1 MNTRGGAPRRLPGGR
16 LLSIG
21 TATLAGVLAIG
32 LLAVL
37 AFATPKDAGAQACSG
52 QFAIDFA
59 GLPAGTI
66 LGEQYAGSGVHIS
79 GAAHHGGPDALIVFD
94 SNSTDTNLDADLR
107 VGIGNIA
114 IFANNL
120 DDVKP
125 PPSGDGLV
133 DRPDENNYGGRAVF
147 AFDQDVSIGSFKFVD
162 KDHEPDD
169 FAIAYDASGNAI
181 KQVAIS
187 PAGNGS
193 VQTIA
198 INADGVRR
206 FEVVYGDSGGF
217 TGIEVDCGQPSPTP
231 VATAVETPTPT
242 APPETPTPATNTP
255 SPTAAAGTP
264 TAAPTESA
272 AATPTAA
279 ATTFAPSNS
288 PTVQGVAV
296 AAESSAPRQGTA
308 VLGAEA
314 LPAGGG
320 SPGGGEMPR
329 WVVALVVLAF
339 VVAGSIVLMRRESR

>member
-37 AFATPKDAGAQACSG
+37 AVATPKDAGAQACSG
-52 QFAIDFA
+52 QFEIDFA
-59 GLPAGTI
+59 GLPAGTT

-79 GAAHHGGPDALIVFD
+79 GAANHGGPNVLIVFD
-94 SNSTDTNLDADLR
+94 SNSTDPDLDADLR

-114 IFANNL
+114 IFANDLADTN
-120 DDVKP
+120 P
-125 PPSGDGLV
+125 ADGLV
-133 DRPDENNYGGRAVF
+133 DHPDENNYGGRASF
-147 AFDQDVSIGSFKFVD
+147 AFDQDVSISSFKFVD

-169 FAIAYDASGNAI
+169 FAIAYDASSNVI
-181 KQVAIS
+181 KQAAIS

-231 VATAVETPTPT
+231 TPTAVAETATPTTPVETPTP
-242 APPETPTPATNTP
+242 AEATPTVTP
-255 SPTAAAGTP
+255 EAGTP

-272 AATPTAA
+272 AATPTVEAA
-279 ATTFAPSNS
+279 AAVTPSAGQ
-288 PTVQGVAV
+288 PAQGVAV
-296 AAESSAPRQGTA
+296 AGESAVGRPGTA

-320 SPGGGEMPR
+320 SPEGGEIPR
-329 WVVALVVLAF
+329 WVLGLVALA
-339 VVAGSIVLMRRESR
+339 AASGGSIVLMRRESR

>member
-1 MNTRGGAPRRLPGGR
+1 MINTRGRAPRRLPGGMSF
-16 LLSIG
+16 SIG
-21 TATLAGVLAIG
+21 TATVAFALAIG

-37 AFATPKDAGAQACSG
+37 AGSTPKDAGAEACSG
-52 QFAIDFA
+52 QFGLDFA

-79 GAAHHGGPDALIVFD
+79 GAAHHSGPDALIVFD
-94 SNSTDTNLDADLR
+94 SNSTDTDLDADLR

-120 DDVKP
+120 DDEN
-125 PPSGDGLV
+125 GDGLV
-133 DRPDENNYGGRAVF
+133 DRPDENNYGGRASV
-147 AFDQDVSIGSFKFVD
+147 AFDQAVSIGSFKFVD

-169 FAIAYDASGNAI
+169 FAIAYDAPGNVI
-181 KQVAIS
+181 KQAAIS

-193 VQTIA
+193 AQTIA

-231 VATAVETPTPT
+231 TPTAATETPTPT
-242 APPETPTPATNTP
+242 TAPATPTAT
-255 SPTAAAGTP
+255 PTEST
-264 TAAPTESA
+264 TAAPTDA
-272 AATPTAA
+272 AAIL
-279 ATTFAPSNS
+279 APS
-288 PTVQGVAV
+288 TATVVQGVAV
-296 AAESSAPRQGTA
+296 AGEFSAARQGTA

-320 SPGGGEMPR
+320 SPGAGEMR
-329 WVVALVVLAF
+329 TWVVALVVLA
-339 VVAGSIVLMRRESR
+339 VAVAGSIVVVRRESR

>member
-1 MNTRGGAPRRLPGGR
+1 MNTRGGAPRRLPGGW

-79 GAAHHGGPDALIVFD
+79 GAAHHSGPDALIVFD

-169 FAIAYDASGNAI
+169 FAIAYDASGNVI

-231 VATAVETPTPT
+231 TPTAVETPTPT
-242 APPETPTPATNTP
+242 AQPETPTPAANTP

-296 AAESSAPRQGTA
+296 AAESSAPRQGTV
-308 VLGAEA
+308 VLGAKA

-320 SPGGGEMPR
+320 SPGGGELPR
-329 WVVALVVLAF
+329 WVVVLTVAI
-339 VVAGSIVLMRRESR
+339 AGSIVLTRRQSR

>member
-1 MNTRGGAPRRLPGGR
+1 MTNTRGGGAPRRLPGGR

-21 TATLAGVLAIG
+21 TAAVAGVLAIG

-37 AFATPKDAGAQACSG
+37 AGPGPRGAGAQSCPA
-52 QFAIDFA
+52 QLTIDFA

-66 LGEQYAGSGVHIS
+66 IGEQYAGSGVHIS
-79 GAAHHGGPDALIVFD
+79 GVANHGGPDALIVFD
-94 SNSTDTNLDADLR
+94 SNSTDTDLDADLR

-120 DDVKP
+120 DDAN
-125 PPSGDGLV
+125 GDGLV
-133 DRPDENNYGGRAVF
+133 DRPDENNYGGRASF

-169 FAIAYDASGNAI
+169 SAVAYDSAGNVV

-198 INADGVRR
+198 VDADGVRR

-217 TGIEVDCGQPSPTP
+217 TGIEVDCGQSSPTP
-231 VATAVETPTPT
+231 AATAVGTPSPT
-242 APPETPTPATNTP
+242 APPETPTPAANTP
-255 SPTAAAGTP
+255 SPTGATGTP

-279 ATTFAPSNS
+279 AVTLGPATS
-288 PTVQGVAV
+288 PAVQGVAV
-296 AAESSAPRQGTA
+296 AGESSAPRQGTA
-308 VLGAEA
+308 VLGADA

-320 SPGGGEMPR
+320 SPGGGEMPK
-329 WVVALVVLAF
+329 WVLALVVL
-339 VVAGSIVLMRRESR
+339 VVAIAGSFVLMRREGR

>member
-1 MNTRGGAPRRLPGGR
+1 M
-16 LLSIG
+16 
-21 TATLAGVLAIG
+21 
-32 LLAVL
+32 
-37 AFATPKDAGAQACSG
+37 
-52 QFAIDFA
+52 
-59 GLPAGTI
+59 
-66 LGEQYAGSGVHIS
+66 
-79 GAAHHGGPDALIVFD
+79 
-94 SNSTDTNLDADLR
+94 
-107 VGIGNIA
+107 
-114 IFANNL
+114 
-120 DDVKP
+120 KP

-169 FAIAYDASGNAI
+169 FAIAYDASGNVI

-231 VATAVETPTPT
+231 IPTAVTETPTPTTPVETPTP
-242 APPETPTPATNTP
+242 AVGTPTATPAPGTP
-255 SPTAAAGTP
+255 TATPTESATAAPTAAAAAITP
-264 TAAPTESA
+264 SVAPA
-272 AATPTAA
+272 
-279 ATTFAPSNS
+279 
-288 PTVQGVAV
+288 VQGVAV
-296 AAESSAPRQGTA
+296 AGESAAPRQGTA

-329 WVVALVVLAF
+329 WVVALVVLA
-339 VVAGSIVLMRRESR
+339 VAIAGSIVLMRRQSR